1 MRRPPASL
9 RHITAH
15 RTAFAA
21 VAVTVLFITVCAAAA
36 ASFASTVTGIAVRRS
51 LTSDPGNSIL
61 VTTQTSAADA
71 GRTGAI
77 ITTAIR
83 PASSGLPL
91 AFSASLQ
98 SQYLNLTQGAPAG
111 LRAQAQIV
119 SLPELARHAAL
130 VSGTWPD
137 GRGPGPVPVCVP
149 VPAARR
155 LHLAAG
161 QTRTLRDSAS
171 GRVVTIRVTCTF
183 RRTEPASPY
192 WSLSPVGPSGVQQ
205 SGGFIV
211 YGPLVTSPP
220 SLAASGVPVISGAWL
235 GVPDFSR
242 LRAANLARLSSQ
254 LAAASSGLAAS
265 LSGTDVST
273 RLPAELNTLAT
284 SLVVARSQLV
294 IGLLILLVSAGAA
307 LVLTVRMLTLQRGAE
322 AALLAARGAS
332 RRQLAARGITD
343 ALLLAIPAFLVG
355 PLIGGW
361 LVTRLTSLR
370 PLARVGLRLTPGQP
384 ASAWLAAGAVA
395 AGCAVIIALP
405 SLRPPPSPLQQ
416 RSERGRQRA
425 IAAAAS
431 AGADLALVALAVGAG
446 WQLAHYSGP
455 VTFGVSGTIGIDPI
469 LVSAPV
475 LALAAGTLLILR
487 LLPLVTR
494 LADAAAARGRGI
506 TVPVAAWQ
514 ISRRPLRQAGPALLG
529 VLAVATAVVLLAE
542 TVSWHHSVQAQARFT
557 VGADARITL
566 PPAAALPVGQ
576 VAEITGARGV
586 LASTPVARTT
596 FTVPQGGIATLLAVG
611 ARTPASLAAVSDDAG
626 GLAGAALLRRLQPA
640 GQSPGT
646 LIPGR
651 PALLRIT
658 ARLTGAGAGAS
669 EEAGAST
676 GAAAPELAVGLT
688 DAAGVSYLVPVGTLP
703 ADGRGHRLTAAI
715 AAGRHA
721 DYPLRLTGFSL
732 QYLQADRPS
741 GAAALRIESVRTA
754 AAPAS
759 QFSRP
764 FPLTPAAGQ
773 PLLTVT
779 GGPGGFA
786 PAKARAQARGSALT
800 VSFLTGA
807 GGSGSAQPAAGASI
821 LETAGPAP
829 AALPALATRSFLA
842 ASGVQVG
849 GTEFIQ
855 IQGTAVR
862 CVIIGQVARFPTVTG
877 SAGGLVVDQAALQDV
892 LRTHG
897 VAPLPV
903 TQWWLTTSG
912 HPVIPGLPPGAS
924 AASVTTLARALSA
937 QPLSVAPLQALL
949 AIAVAAAL
957 LACGGFVVSVATGR
971 ERQRDVA
978 LLDALGAR
986 SGQVVRLMC
995 LEQALLAVPAAAA
1008 GLVLGIL
1015 LSRLIIPAVSL
1026 TAQAV
1031 RPDPPVLVQVP
1042 WLAAVGVAAI
1052 IALVPAVAA
1061 ALAATRPT
1069 AAAARLRAEEET

>member
-61 VTTQTSAADA
+61 VTTQTSAADG

-77 ITTAIR
+77 ITSAIR
-83 PASSGLPL
+83 PAARGLPL
-91 AFSASLQ
+91 TFSASLQ
-98 SQYLNLTQGAPAG
+98 SQYLDLTRAAPAG

-119 SLPELARHAAL
+119 SLPELARHATLA
-130 VSGTWPD
+130 SGTWPD
-137 GRGPGPVPVCVP
+137 GRGPGPVPVCLP
-149 VPAARR
+149 VPAAQR
-155 LHLAAG
+155 LHLAVG

-171 GRVVTIRVTCTF
+171 GRTVTIRVTCTF

-192 WSLSPVGPSGVQQ
+192 WSLSPLGPSGVQQ

-220 SLAASGVPVISGAWL
+220 ALAASGVPVISGAWL
-235 GVPDFSR
+235 GMPDFSR

-254 LAAASSGLAAS
+254 IAAADSGLATS
-265 LSGTDVST
+265 LSGSDVST
-273 RLPAELNTLAT
+273 QLPAELSTLAT

-332 RRQLAARGITD
+332 RRQLAARGIID
-343 ALLLAIPAFLVG
+343 ALLLTVPAFLVG

-361 LVTRLTSLR
+361 LVTLLTSLR

-384 ASAWLAAGAVA
+384 APAWLAAGAVA

-557 VGADARITL
+557 VGADTRITL
-566 PPAAALPVGQ
+566 PPAASLPVGQ
-576 VAEITGARGV
+576 VADVTGARGV
-586 LASTPVARTT
+586 LHSTPVARTT
-596 FTVPQGGIATLLAVG
+596 FTLPQGGNATLLAVG
-611 ARTPASLAAVSDDAG
+611 ARTPASLAAVSSDAG

-640 GQSPGT
+640 GQAPGT

-658 ARLTGAGAGAS
+658 ARLAGAGAG
-669 EEAGAST
+669 T
-676 GAAAPELAVGLT
+676 GAGDAAPELAVGLT
-688 DAAGVSYLVPVGTLP
+688 DAAGISYLVPVGTLP
-703 ADGRGHRLTAAI
+703 ADGRGHQLTAAI

-721 DYPLRLTGFSL
+721 SYPLRLTGFSL

-741 GAAALRIESVRTA
+741 VAAALRIESVRTA

-764 FPLTPAAGQ
+764 FPLAPAAGQ

-779 GGPGGFA
+779 GGPGAFA
-786 PAKARAQARGSALT
+786 PAKARAQARGSTLT
-800 VSFLTGA
+800 VSFRTGA
-807 GGSGSAQPAAGASI
+807 GGSASAQPAAGASI

-849 GTEFIQ
+849 GTEFIE

-877 SAGGLVVDQAALQDV
+877 SAGGLVVNQAALQDV

-924 AASVTTLARALSA
+924 VASVTTLASALSA

-1042 WLAAVGVAAI
+1042 WLAAVGVAVI

-1061 ALAATRPT
+1061 ALAATRPR

>member
-77 ITTAIR
+77 ITAAIR
-83 PASSGLPL
+83 PAAAGLPL
-91 AFSASLQ
+91 TFSASLQ
-98 SQYLNLTQGAPAG
+98 SQYLDLTRGAPAG
-111 LRAQAQIV
+111 LRTQAQIV
-119 SLPELARHAAL
+119 SLPELARHAVL

-137 GRGPGPVPVCVP
+137 GRGPGPVPVCLP
-149 VPAARR
+149 APAARP
-155 LHLAAG
+155 LHLAVG

-171 GRVVTIRVTCTF
+171 GQAVTIRVTCIF
-183 RRTEPASPY
+183 RRTAPASPY
-192 WSLSPVGPSGVQQ
+192 WSLSPLGPSGVQQ

-220 SLAASGVPVISGAWL
+220 ALAASGVPVISGAWL
-235 GVPDFSR
+235 GMPDFSR

-254 LAAASSGLAAS
+254 IAAASNGLATS

-307 LVLTVRMLTLQRGAE
+307 LVLTVRMLTLQRGTE

-343 ALLLAIPAFLVG
+343 ALLLTVPAFLVG

-361 LVTRLTSLR
+361 LVTLLTSLR
-370 PLARVGLRLTPGQP
+370 PLAKVGLRLTPGQP

-566 PPAAALPVGQ
+566 PPAASLPAGQ
-576 VAEITGARGV
+576 VAEITSARGV

-640 GQSPGT
+640 GQPPGT

-658 ARLTGAGAGAS
+658 VRLAGAGAG
-669 EEAGAST
+669 T
-676 GAAAPELAVGLT
+676 GAGPRASAPELAVGLT

-703 ADGRGHRLTAAI
+703 ADGRGHQLTAAI
-715 AAGRHA
+715 AAGGHA

-754 AAPAS
+754 ATPAS

-773 PLLTVT
+773 PLLIVT

-786 PAKARAQARGSALT
+786 PTKARAQARGTALT
-800 VSFLTGA
+800 LSFRTGA
-807 GGSGSAQPAAGASI
+807 GGSASAQPAAGASI

-877 SAGGLVVDQAALQDV
+877 PAGGLVVNQAALQDV

-912 HPVIPGLPPGAS
+912 HPVIPGLPSGAS
-924 AASVTTLARALSA
+924 VASVTTLARALSA

-1042 WLAAVGVAAI
+1042 WLAAVGVAAV

-1061 ALAATRPT
+1061 AQAATRPT